1 MPARYI
7 AFIIVVKGVGLKR
20 AAGKSH
26 CPINFGL
33 ETFGDAWSLLVIRDI
48 VYFGKHTFSEFLAAE
63 ERIAPSIL
71 ANRLAHLE
79 QRNILTRTRDHS
91 DRRKASYRLTET
103 GLALIPI
110 LLEIAAWSARTDPDT
125 DAPQEWIALVDS
137 DKERITR
144 LVIETVRDGG
154 CVFVGEN
161 SVLARLAG

>member
-1 MPARYI
+1 
-7 AFIIVVKGVGLKR
+7 LKR
-20 AAGKSH
+20 PNGKSH

-33 ETFGDAWSLLVIRDI
+33 EAFGDAWSLLVVRDI

-79 QRNILTRTRDHS
+79 QRDILTRTRDHS
-91 DRRKASYRLTET
+91 DRRKTSYRLTET

-125 DAPQEWIALVDS
+125 DAPPDWIALVNS
-137 DKERITR
+137 DKERMTR
-144 LVIETVRDGG
+144 LITETVREGG
-154 CVFVGEN
+154 CIFLGRN
-161 SVLARLAG
+161 SVLARLADRFTA